1 MGSGIYIAHYL
12 NDRISMEF
20 QGPLLDGGPE
30 YYGLMWLLFEMLGDA
45 PEHRLSRSQIK
56 GIAHQCFSTPDK
68 VKAFIASAL
77 EADLFQEEGEWFWC
91 DELNRRHGQ
100 SLDAMPFKKRKVNE
114 RIIDTVKRGGEKEYP
129 GDFEEFWA
137 AYPRKEGKVKA
148 YEQFVINVKNKCLAS
163 EMMRSARNYAKS
175 REGED
180 AQYTLMPSTF
190 LGPSQRWKEFKEE
203 KAKAFSAAAQ
213 TVESRV
219 CPVCGLVEENGYI
232 SACKKCGFWL
242 NDSKKSKEVED
253 WKREY
258 VAGTLVNAGAI
269 NLQEMLMK
277 KLKSRPAMIAAENM
291 SREQTF

>member
-1 MGSGIYIAHYL
+1 MGSGIYVAHYL

-45 PEHRLSRSQIK
+45 PEHRLSRVQIK
-56 GIAHQCFSTPDK
+56 GIAHQCFSNPER

-77 EADLFQEEGEWFWC
+77 EAGLFQEEGEWFWC
-91 DELNRRHGQ
+91 DELNRRHSQ
-100 SLDAMPFKKRKVNE
+100 SLDAMPFKKRKVQE
-114 RIIDTVKRGGEKEYP
+114 RIIDSVKRGGERQFP

-137 AYPRKEGKVKA
+137 AYPRKDGKVKA
-148 YEQFVINVKNKCLAS
+148 YEQFAINVKNNCLVA
-163 EMMRSARNYAKS
+163 EMMTAARNYAKS

-203 KAKAFSAAAQ
+203 KAKASPVAVQAP
-213 TVESRV
+213 ESRV
-219 CPVCGLVEENGYI
+219 CPVCGQVEGNGYI
-232 SACKKCGFWL
+232 NACKKCGFWL
-242 NDSKKSKEVED
+242 NDSGKPKEVES

-258 VAGTLVNAGAI
+258 LGGTLVDAGTI
-269 NLQEMLMK
+269 NLQELLKK
-277 KLKSRPAMIAAENM
+277 KLQSRPAMMAAKRV
-291 SREQTF
+291 SRETTF